1 MTVFDKLIKHK
12 SSFVKLSCVMALI
25 SLETG
30 CIVYSAM
37 AGIWKDFKDKDVRKK
52 KKLLKLKF

>member
-12 SSFVKLSCVMALI
+12 SSFVKRSCIMALI

-30 CIVYSAM
+30 CIDYSAM
-37 AGIWKDFKDKDVRKK
+37 ARIWKDFKDKDVVNSTS
-52 KKLLKLKF
+52 F